1 MPATVDE
8 LLADARRRLG
18 AAPFEP
24 SRREAALL
32 LGHVLGLGEAQ
43 ILARGERLV
52 DAAHADRFSALLTRR
67 LSGEPF
73 AYVVGEREFY
83 RRPFAVDDRVLIP
96 RPETEHLVDE
106 ALALAGELPARPRIL
121 DLGTGSGCLAITLA
135 LELEGTAVAA
145 DLSPAAL
152 ALARSNVH
160 RHGLDRRVALLATNL
175 TDSLGLESFDLAVSN
190 PPYIET
196 AEVPS
201 ISREILDHEPAM
213 ALFPPGGGHVFFE
226 RFFTVLEGL
235 RPGTPVLVEIGHRQ
249 GSLVAALLQE
259 SAFELVGIAPDYAG
273 RDRIVR
279 ARRR

>member
-43 ILARGERLV
+43 ILARGERPV

-106 ALALAGELPARPRIL
+106 ALALAGELPTRPQIL

-160 RHGLDRRVALLATNL
+160 RHGLDRQVALLATNL

-235 RPGTPVLVEIGHRQ
+235 RPGTPVLFEIGHRQ
-249 GSLVAALLQE
+249 GPLVAALLQD